1 MHNIP
6 QVPFGN
12 SDLSVTRLISG
23 GNPLCANSHFTP
35 ELNEEMREYFTA
47 EQTAEFLLHCERQGI
62 NAWQYDHTD
71 KVLEAID
78 IARGKGSGMQL
89 ICLHAERGHDLPLDE
104 VMKSQPIAIV
114 HHGGVTDGLFRAGK
128 YEQVRDFVKKVKDA
142 GALAGVYETSDQGF
156 PECIAAFRSVGEK
169 VGAQDLPVIRRQR
182 EAVIAAGIEKAVLG
196 WIDQIVKSESAVLAS
211 NTSSIPITQIAMA
224 TSRPHAVVGMHFFN
238 PATIM
243 PLVEVIST
251 VLTDD
256 ATADSA
262 AVFAAATL
270 GKTVVR
276 AGDRAGFIV
285 NKLLCPYI
293 FEAIRMYEEGF
304 ATREDI
310 DAAMVAGA
318 GYPMGPLTLS
328 DLIGND
334 TMLAVSESFMA
345 EYQDPRYAAPPL
357 LRRMVE
363 AGHLGRKSGKGF
375 YDYG

>member
-1 MHNIP
+1 MNITKVGIVGGG
-6 QVPFGN
+6 QMGGGIAEVCAKAGVDTVIVEINDDLVQRSETGVNRSLDKAVDRGKLDDVARTMALGHLRFTT
-12 SDLSVTRLISG
+12 DLSLLSDR
-23 GNPLCANSHFTP
+23 
-35 ELNEEMREYFTA
+35 EL
-47 EQTAEFLLHCERQGI
+47 
-62 NAWQYDHTD
+62 
-71 KVLEAID
+71 
-78 IARGKGSGMQL
+78 
-89 ICLHAERGHDLPLDE
+89 
-104 VMKSQPIAIV
+104 
-114 HHGGVTDGLFRAGK
+114 
-128 YEQVRDFVKKVKDA
+128 
-142 GALAGVYETSDQGF
+142 
-156 PECIAAFRSVGEK
+156 
-169 VGAQDLPVIRRQR
+169 VI
-182 EAVIAAGIEKAVLG
+182 EAVVED
-196 WIDQIVKSESAVLAS
+196 IDVKRDLFSRIDKIVELPSAVLAS
-211 NTSSIPITQIAMA
+211 NTSSIPITQIAAA

-251 VLTDD
+251 VLTDEDFAD
-256 ATADSA
+256 AA
-262 AVFAAATL
+262 ASFAAGTL

-293 FEAIRMYEEGF
+293 LEAIRMYEEGF

-363 AGHLGRKSGKGF
+363 AGHLGRKTGKGF
-375 YDYG
+375 YEYV

>member
-1 MHNIP
+1 MRITK
-6 QVPFGN
+6 VGI
-12 SDLSVTRLISG
+12 VG
-23 GNPLCANSHFTP
+23 GGQMGGGIAELCARAGIDTVIVEISDD
-35 ELNEEMREYFTA
+35 LV
-47 EQTAEFLLHCERQGI
+47 ERSLAGI
-62 NAWQYDHTD
+62 NRSLD
-71 KVLEAID
+71 KAVD
-78 IARGKGSGMQL
+78 RGKLDDEARTEALSRL
-89 ICLHAERGHDLPLDE
+89 RFTTDL
-104 VMKSQPIAIV
+104 
-114 HHGGVTDGLFRAGK
+114 GLLSD
-128 YEQVRDFVKKVKDA
+128 RDLVV
-142 GALAGVYETSDQGF
+142 
-156 PECIAAFRSVGEK
+156 
-169 VGAQDLPVIRRQR
+169 
-182 EAVIAAGIEKAVLG
+182 EAVVEDIDVKRDLFAR
-196 WIDQIVKSESAVLAS
+196 IDQIVESETAVLAS

-224 TSRPHAVVGMHFFN
+224 TSRPQAVVGMHFFN

-251 VLTDD
+251 VLTD
-256 ATADSA
+256 AAIADSA
-262 AVFAAATL
+262 ASFAADTL

-318 GYPMGPLTLS
+318 GHPMGPLTLS

-363 AGHLGRKSGKGF
+363 AGHLGRKTGKGF
-375 YDYG
+375 YEYL

>member
-1 MHNIP
+1 MSITKVGIVGGGQMGGGIAELCAKAGIHTVVVEINDELVDRSKSGIYRSLARAVDKGKMDDAERSRALTHL
-6 QVPFGN
+6 QFTTDLSLLFDRDLVVEAVVEDIN
-12 SDLSVTRLISG
+12 VKSDL
-23 GNPLCANSHFTP
+23 F
-35 ELNEEMREYFTA
+35 
-47 EQTAEFLLHCERQGI
+47 
-62 NAWQYDHTD
+62 
-71 KVLEAID
+71 
-78 IARGKGSGMQL
+78 AR
-89 ICLHAERGHDLPLDE
+89 IDE
-104 VMKSQPIAIV
+104 VV
-114 HHGGVTDGLFRAGK
+114 
-128 YEQVRDFVKKVKDA
+128 E
-142 GALAGVYETSDQGF
+142 
-156 PECIAAFRSVGEK
+156 
-169 VGAQDLPVIRRQR
+169 
-182 EAVIAAGIEKAVLG
+182 
-196 WIDQIVKSESAVLAS
+196 SESAILAS
-211 NTSSIPITQIAMA
+211 NTSSIPVTQIAMA

-256 ATADSA
+256 DFADA
-262 AVFAAATL
+262 AASFAADTL

-310 DAAMVAGA
+310 DAAMVGGA

-345 EYQDPRYAAPPL
+345 EYQDPKFAAPPL

-363 AGHLGRKSGKGF
+363 AGRLGRKSGKGF
-375 YDYG
+375 YDYS